1 MQPEKANILLVDDR
15 AAQRLAL
22 ATVLEELGENVV
34 QAVSGHDAL
43 RRLLHQEFAV
53 ILLDVNMPGLDGFE
67 TAALIRQRQ
76 SCQDTPIIFITAS
89 TDDTHLSRGYSLGAV
104 DYILTP
110 VIPEVLRT
118 KVGVFVELFKKT
130 AQVRHQAD
138 ALRQSAGQLHRL
150 TEASL
155 AINAAQSIDRVLEI
169 ATRSA
174 AAVIGA
180 RQAAITACIEEDGIP
195 VTKVITFSDVHGL
208 RRRRETTRSD
218 ATTPLPDDWT
228 RPLRLSVAELD
239 ARGERHTPRHLSGT
253 LPLRGWLAAP
263 LTAGDERTIGVLQLS
278 DKNGADFSEDDATIL
293 VQLAQIVTIA
303 VENILHNQAREA
315 NRIKDEF
322 LSTLSHELRTPLQ
335 AMLIWTRVLREER
348 LESELRSRGLAVLE
362 RSMKSQQ
369 RLIDDLVD
377 VSRIVAGKMRLDVGP
392 FDLARAIETA
402 VDTIRPG
409 ADEKEI
415 EIACTL
421 PPQCPVTGDATRVQQ
436 IIGNLLSNSVKFT
449 PNAGHIEVRLDQ
461 LEGRARIQ
469 VRDTGKGIS
478 SDFLPHVFERFRQA
492 DSSSTRAYGGL
503 GLGLPIVRHLV
514 ELHGGTVTAESAGEG
529 KGAVFTVHL
538 PAVPPQLVEPPSLPG
553 ADADGAAVVA
563 SNALRLDGLTV
574 LIVDDEAD
582 TRDSLAL
589 ALQQLGA
596 SVTAVGCTADA
607 VAAIDQAVPDVLLS
621 DLGMPG
627 EDGYELIRKVRARPR
642 ERGGR
647 IPAAAIT
654 AYVWPEERARALQAG
669 FDAQVDKPVEPDELA
684 TTVSQLARRTRIA
697 AAASRS
703 PDPKADAPRTSR
715 AAVPE

>member
-1 MQPEKANILLVDDR
+1 MQRETANILLVDDR
-15 AAQRLAL
+15 DAQRLAL

-34 QAVSGHDAL
+34 HAASGREAL
-43 RRLLHQEFAV
+43 RRLLRQEFAV

-67 TAALIRQRQ
+67 TAELIRQRQ
-76 SCQDTPIIFITAS
+76 SCQDTPIIFITAAA
-89 TDDTHLSRGYSLGAV
+89 DDTHLNRGYSLGAV

-130 AQVRHQAD
+130 AQVRRQAD

-180 RQAAITACIEEDGIP
+180 RQAALTACIEEDGIP
-195 VTKVITFSDVHGL
+195 ATKIVTFSDVHGL

-218 ATTPLPDDWT
+218 ATAPVPDDWT
-228 RPLRLSVAELD
+228 RPLRLSIAELE
-239 ARGERHTPRHLSGT
+239 ARGERHAPRHLSGT
-253 LPLRGWLAAP
+253 LPLHGWLAAP

-278 DKNGADFSEDDATIL
+278 NKNGADFSEDDETIL

-303 VENILHNQAREA
+303 VENIQHNQAREA

-335 AMLIWTRVLREER
+335 AMLIWTRVLRQER
-348 LESELRSRGLAVLE
+348 LETELRSRGLAVLE

-377 VSRIVAGKMRLDVGP
+377 VSRIVAGKMRLDVGS
-392 FDLARAIETA
+392 FDLAHAIEAA
-402 VDTIRPG
+402 VDAIRLG
-409 ADEKEI
+409 AAEKEI
-415 EIACTL
+415 DITCTL
-421 PPQCPVTGDATRVQQ
+421 PSQCPITGDAARVQQ

-449 PNAGHIEVRLDQ
+449 PNAGHIEIRLDQ
-461 LEGRARIQ
+461 SQGRARIQ

-514 ELHGGTVTAESAGEG
+514 ELHGGSVTAESAGEG
-529 KGAVFTVHL
+529 HGAVFTVHL
-538 PAVPPQLVEPPSLPG
+538 PAVPPQLDELPLSLG
-553 ADADGAAVVA
+553 DADGAAVAA
-563 SNALRLDGLTV
+563 SNAVRLDGLAV

-582 TRDSLAL
+582 SRDSLAL

-607 VAAIDQAVPDVLLS
+607 VAAIDRAVPDVLLS

-627 EDGYELIRKVRARPR
+627 EDGYALIRQVRARPR

-647 IPAAAIT
+647 VPAAAIT

-669 FDAQVDKPVEPDELA
+669 FDAQVDKPVEPNELA
-684 TTVSQLARRTRIA
+684 TTVSLLASRTRTA
-697 AAASRS
+697 AAGPRG
-703 PDPKADAPRTSR
+703 PDPGADTPRTSR
-715 AAVPE
+715 AAVPG